1 MSRVF
6 LLSYADAPL
15 TAPAEPAGWRRV
27 AVGPLAEPAEGR
39 DLPLP
44 DRFGRLLTEIARA
57 LAAEKAGPP
66 HLSALTIRSPDA
78 QALLDQDPWALELI
92 YRESLGGN
100 FCDMAVVSDPKAEGL
115 AAEAVAFV
123 PPAPEGPVYADMDA
137 ATLNFQYSARAQTPE
152 HMDHMTA
159 WRREGAAFRE
169 ARTPIVLTHGDG
181 PGGEIDLYPPTE
193 PQTGSGGAPIHLFI
207 HGGYWQAL
215 DKSDQGHLFEAMLE
229 AGVAVALPNYDL
241 LPKDDL
247 TLADLSEQ
255 VRCGLEALWAAAPLY
270 GLNRDR
276 LTVSGHS
283 AGGHLGAVLAATD
296 WSARDA
302 GLPRDAVKGAV
313 LISGLYDLSPLV
325 ATGINHAV
333 GMDEDLAVRESPL
346 HMRPAH
352 ALPALVAVGGLESE
366 EFQRQSREL
375 AEVWGRR
382 GAATE
387 LLILDGL
394 NHFTALEAL
403 GDPASDLGRRAMRLI
418 AAV

>member
-6 LLSYADAPL
+6 RLAYADAPL
-15 TAPAEPAGWRRV
+15 SAPSAPEGWRRL
-27 AVGPLAEPAEGR
+27 ALGPLTEPRVGR
-39 DLPLP
+39 DRPLP
-44 DRFGRLLTEIARA
+44 DRLGRLLSAVARA

-78 QALLDQDPWALELI
+78 QALLDQDVWALELI
-92 YRESLGGN
+92 WRESLGGN
-100 FCDMAVVSDPKAEGL
+100 FCDLAVVSDPNADGL
-115 AAEAVAFV
+115 AAEGVAFV
-123 PPAPEGPVYADMDA
+123 PPAPDGPVYADIDA
-137 ATLNFQYSARAQTPE
+137 ATLNFEYSARAQTPE

-159 WRREGAAFRE
+159 WRRDGAAFRA
-169 ARTPIVLTHGDG
+169 ARKPVVLTHGEG
-181 PGGEIDLYPPTE
+181 PGGEIDLFLPAE
-193 PQTGSGGAPIHLFI
+193 PQPDSGGAPIHLFV

-215 DKSDQGHLFEAMLE
+215 DKSDQGHLFEAMLQ
-229 AGVAVALPNYDL
+229 AGLAVALPNYDL

-255 VRCGLEALWAAAPLY
+255 TRRAVEAVWTAAPRY
-270 GLNRDR
+270 GVDRDR

-296 WSARDA
+296 WSARAA
-302 GLPRDAVKGAV
+302 GLPADAVKGAV
-313 LISGLYDLSPLV
+313 LISGLYDLAPLV

-333 GMDEDLAVRESPL
+333 GLDEDLAVRESPL
-346 HMRPAH
+346 HMRPVH
-352 ALPALVAVGGLESE
+352 ALPVIVAVGGLESE
-366 EFQRQSREL
+366 EFQRQSRDL
-375 AEVWGRR
+375 AEVWAQR
-382 GAATE
+382 GAASE